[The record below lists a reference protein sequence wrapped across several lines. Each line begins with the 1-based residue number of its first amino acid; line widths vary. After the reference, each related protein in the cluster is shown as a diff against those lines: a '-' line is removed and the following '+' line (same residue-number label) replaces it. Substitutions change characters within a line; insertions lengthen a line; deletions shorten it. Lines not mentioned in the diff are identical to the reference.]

1 MPRLKLSI
9 SRALEGCPPESAEG
23 TTALPQAGA
32 QRQRSDKITRSQ
44 ARYYVAPTRDRW
56 EPSVIATS
64 RLIARMKV
72 MNRHTLLALLLI
84 AALATAYPSR
94 NPSHIPT
101 TSVRNRSVISL

>member
-1 MPRLKLSI
+1 MGRSAAPAKLQNNTI
-9 SRALEGCPPESAEG
+9 
-23 TTALPQAGA
+23 AGA
-32 QRQRSDKITRSQ
+32 VLCS
-44 ARYYVAPTRDRW
+44 PTRDRW